1 MSPIPQELVD
11 AIVQE
16 LLDSRSLIACTLV
29 GSAFREPSQRI
40 LLRSATLGGET
51 TSYGMVRRIVHNSP
65 RIASYVRML
74 HLILPAVDT
83 ALTEIESLQQV
94 LGTFANV
101 HQLII
106 QGCTDDGRWDRL
118 PPSVAHPLVNLIQ
131 HPKLEGLHLLYI
143 RYFPADLLASSAA
156 TFSFRGGS
164 VAVVPS
170 RVADHPKNHNMEN
183 LILFP
188 DCKIR
193 GDVLLSSFV
202 RRASKLRRLWVCPDP
217 RYMRTVVA
225 SSAGTL
231 EELYLDC
238 HGKCPR
244 VVTCCVSL
252 AMPELN
258 LAGYTTP
265 PLPVLPSIRFVC
277 VRLDFTDRNMRWFV
291 DTMCALL
298 SSAAKEIIV
307 AYVPDYVSL
316 QSRVLAPETMR
327 HLNDALRGR
336 PVFPS
341 IRWRLSFDGNALR
354 EFAAAVERGIP
365 RAHESGKQI
374 VEYSAQALFCWPS
387 GSMII

>member
-1 MSPIPQELVD
+1 ELVD

-106 QGCTDDGRWDRL
+106 QGRTDDGRWDRL

-170 RVADHPKNHNMEN
+170 WVADHPKNHNMEN

-202 RRASKLRRLWVCPDP
+202 RCASKLRRLWVCPDP

-238 HGKCPR
+238 H
-244 VVTCCVSL
+244 
-252 AMPELN
+252 ELN

-277 VRLDFTDRNMRWFV
+277 VRLDFTDRNMRWFI

-365 RAHESGKQI
+365 QAHESGKQI